1 MSARSSSPQSVS
13 TQSRQRTQGWS
24 WLSTMRTACSPSDEG
39 ELRWHSIPDL
49 ATLDGLADPS
59 HQPASHQL
67 LFLDRVLLHD
77 DGFYSGIAVCQ
88 NNKMVEYA
96 DSEKSLA
103 RR

>member
-49 ATLDGLADPS
+49 ATLDGLA
-59 HQPASHQL
+59 SHQL